1 MILFVMPGPPN
12 FKRIC
17 NHALAAQPR
26 DYFACWRVNFTKG
39 FQESR
44 LGFEFKRR
52 PYPLDVGLEFSGL
65 MRERQVSL
73 KIIFGHVGESSFIAF
88 YVK

>member
-17 NHALAAQPR
+17 SHAAQPR

-39 FQESR
+39 FQGSR

-52 PYPLDVGLEFSGL
+52 LYPLDVGLELSGL

-73 KIIFGHVGESSFIAF
+73 KIIFGHVGESSSIAF